1 MQLKHV
7 KWNKNI
13 EKLLKEKQFKCI
25 KYSWLHL
32 RDSQRYN
39 NLHNYIFYINTV
51 FTSISATSVIT
62 SNGLASNITP
72 ETINIINIIFGII
85 LVFSTMLNA
94 FQHQTNY
101 SELSNKHKIASAKYS
116 SLANNMLKL
125 LALDEQSKQTSLE
138 YFTWADSEYTEL
150 EIQSPNPTTIAL
162 KAYNKENGDIENRNS
177 LKDEYKDEY
186 KNEIKQNEYEDNDEI
201 KENQIIMCS
210 DDKIEIHIDEE
221 TDKEKQKKKETGKF
235 LTEFRNKRFINNQS
249 F

>member
-62 SNGLASNITP
+62 SNGLASDITP
-72 ETINIINIIFGII
+72 ETLNVINIIFGII

-101 SELSNKHKIASAKYS
+101 SELANKHKIASAKFS

-125 LALDEQSKQTSLE
+125 LALDEESKQTSLE

-162 KAYNKENGDIENRNS
+162 KAYAKENGDIENRNCIHAEDNDNDNDNGNN
-177 LKDEYKDEY
+177 K
-186 KNEIKQNEYEDNDEI
+186 NEYEDNNEI
-201 KENQIIMCS
+201 KENEILINR
-210 DDKIEIHIDEE
+210 DDKIEREIDK
-221 TDKEKQKKKETGKF
+221 DKEKKKETGKF

>member
-13 EKLLKEKQFKCI
+13 EKLLKDKHFKCI

-39 NLHNYIFYINTV
+39 NLHNYIFYINTI
-51 FTSISATSVIT
+51 FTSISAASVIT
-62 SNGLASNITP
+62 SNGLANNITP
-72 ETINIINIIFGII
+72 ETINLINIIFGII

-101 SELSNKHKIASAKYS
+101 AELSNKHKIASAKYS

-125 LALDEQSKQTSLE
+125 LALDEQSKKTSLE

-162 KAYNKENGDIENRNS
+162 KAYEKENGNIENTDCLHNG
-177 LKDEYKDEY
+177 
-186 KNEIKQNEYEDNDEI
+186 NDEI
-201 KENQIIMCS
+201 QENEILIQR
-210 DDKIEIHIDEE
+210 DDKIEICIDKEIQQE
-221 TDKEKQKKKETGKF
+221 TDKEMQEEPDKDKQKKKEVEKF